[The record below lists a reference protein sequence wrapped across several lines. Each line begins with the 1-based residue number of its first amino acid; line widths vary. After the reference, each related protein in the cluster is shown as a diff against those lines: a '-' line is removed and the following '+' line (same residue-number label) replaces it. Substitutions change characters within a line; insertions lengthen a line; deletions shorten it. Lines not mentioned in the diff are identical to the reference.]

1 MLLPKAASVT
11 GKCNSV
17 STYAILVFGL
27 SKKFLGELR
36 TRTGVLLS
44 SEKKNSIGFC
54 VKENQ
59 FLFNGQSDAKLKLAF
74 HRQLLVRTS
83 LMASLGRYPHFSVQ
97 EGPFMVPGISRPR

>member
-44 SEKKNSIGFC
+44 SEKKKLHRFLYKGKSISF
-54 VKENQ
+54 Q
-59 FLFNGQSDAKLKLAF
+59 
-74 HRQLLVRTS
+74 R
-83 LMASLGRYPHFSVQ
+83 SV
-97 EGPFMVPGISRPR
+97 GCKA

>member
-44 SEKKNSIGFC
+44 SEKKKLHRFLCKGKSISF
-54 VKENQ
+54 Q
-59 FLFNGQSDAKLKLAF
+59 
-74 HRQLLVRTS
+74 R
-83 LMASLGRYPHFSVQ
+83 SV
-97 EGPFMVPGISRPR
+97 GCKA